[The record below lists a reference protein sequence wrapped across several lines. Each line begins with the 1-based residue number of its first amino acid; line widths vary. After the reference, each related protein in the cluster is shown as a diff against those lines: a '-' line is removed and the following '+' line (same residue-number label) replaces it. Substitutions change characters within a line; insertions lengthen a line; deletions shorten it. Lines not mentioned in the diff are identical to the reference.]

1 MKKLLPLLLKKMK
14 NLIYLTLI
22 SFVLVSCDSNE
33 RNIKKTFI
41 RLNAGETSSASKY
54 IWPEDHKNLYTFDL
68 RFLSKNELL
77 SFDIETIEKLNE
89 ESYKVTLNCSN
100 CNDELLDYFKSKQNL
115 LSGTKIVDTF
125 FVKKANGKE
134 YITFDW
140 DLNDKSISNN
150 IKLSSILV
158 EKINLR
164 SGPGKKYNVIS
175 QIEKGDELLVD
186 DNYENS
192 NWRKGIYFEENSSI
206 KKVYFSSK
214 LSDRK
219 EISFFTLDWADSMG
233 IIVISILGIIVLF
246 VIYPLLFGALFR
258 MGGEGAGVF
267 ALILFVILLVAV
279 YFTYQIIETAF
290 FELFIINLPF

>member
-1 MKKLLPLLLKKMK
+1 MK

-22 SFVLVSCDSNE
+22 SLALVSCDSNE
-33 RNIKKTFI
+33 RNIKKTFN
-41 RLNAGETSSASKY
+41 RLNAGETSAASKY
-54 IWPEDHKNLYTFDL
+54 IWPEDHKNLYTFEQ
-68 RFLSKNELL
+68 RFLSENELL
-77 SFDIETIEKLNE
+77 SFDIETIEKLND

-100 CNDELLDYFKSKQNL
+100 GNVELLNYFKNKRNL
-115 LSGTKIVDTF
+115 ISGTKIVDTI

-134 YITFDW
+134 YVTFDW
-140 DLNDKSISNN
+140 DLNEKSISNN

-158 EKINLR
+158 EKLNLR
-164 SGPGKKYNVIS
+164 AGPGQKFNVIS
-175 QIEKGDELLVD
+175 QLKKGDELLMD

-192 NWRKGIYFEENSSI
+192 NWRKGFYFEKNSSI

-214 LSDRK
+214 LTDRK

-267 ALILFVILLVAV
+267 ALILFVVLLVAV

>member
-1 MKKLLPLLLKKMK
+1 MK
-14 NLIYLTLI
+14 NLIYLA
-22 SFVLVSCDSNE
+22 LVSLVFISCDSNE
-33 RNIKKTFI
+33 RNIKKTFN
-41 RLNAGETSSASKY
+41 RLNSGETASASKY
-54 IWPEDHKNLYTFDL
+54 IWPEDHKNLYTFEQ

-77 SFDIETIEKLNE
+77 SLDIETIEKLND

-100 CNDELLDYFKSKQNL
+100 GNEELLAYFKTKGNF
-115 LSGTKIVDTF
+115 LSGNKIIDTI
-125 FVKKANGKE
+125 FVKKANGKS
-134 YITFDW
+134 YVTFDW
-140 DLNDKSISNN
+140 NLNEKSISDN

-158 EKINLR
+158 KKINLR
-164 SGPGKKYNVIS
+164 SGPGKKYKVIGQLES
-175 QIEKGDELLVD
+175 GDELLVD

-192 NWRKGIYFEENSSI
+192 KWRKGFYFEENSSI

-233 IIVISILGIIVLF
+233 IIVVSILGIIVLF
-246 VIYPLLFGALFR
+246 IIYPLLFGALFR

-267 ALILFVILLVAV
+267 ALFLFVVLLIAV
-279 YFTYQIIETAF
+279 YFTYQIVETAF

>member
-1 MKKLLPLLLKKMK
+1 MK

-22 SFVLVSCDSNE
+22 SLVLVSCDSNE
-33 RNIKKTFI
+33 RNIKKTFN

-54 IWPEDHKNLYTFDL
+54 IWPEDHKNLYTFEE
-68 RFLSKNELL
+68 RFLSENELL
-77 SFDIETIEKLNE
+77 SFDIETIEKLTD

-100 CNDELLDYFKSKQNL
+100 GNEELLTYFSNKGNFI
-115 LSGTKIVDTF
+115 SGTKIIDTIF
-125 FVKKANGKE
+125 IKKANGKE
-134 YITFDW
+134 YVSFDW
-140 DLNDKSISNN
+140 DLNEKSISNN

-158 EKINLR
+158 KKLNLR
-164 SGPGKKYNVIS
+164 SGPGKKYKVTGQLVN
-175 QIEKGDELLVD
+175 GDELLMD

-192 NWRKGIYFEENSSI
+192 NWRKGFYFEEDSSV

-214 LSDRK
+214 LTDSK
-219 EISFFTLDWADSMG
+219 EISFFTLNWADSMG

-258 MGGEGAGVF
+258 MGGGGAGAF
-267 ALILFVILLVAV
+267 ALILFVVLFVVV

-290 FELFIINLPF
+290 FELFIVNLPF

>member
-1 MKKLLPLLLKKMK
+1 MK
-14 NLIYLTLI
+14 NLIYLALL
-22 SFVLVSCDSNE
+22 SFVFISCDSNE
-33 RNIKKTFI
+33 RNIKKTFN

-54 IWPEDHKNLYTFDL
+54 IWPEDHKNLYTFEQ
-68 RFLSKNELL
+68 RFISKNKLL

-100 CNDELLDYFKSKQNL
+100 SNEELLAYFKSKRNFI
-115 LSGTKIVDTF
+115 SGTKIIDTI
-125 FVKKANGKE
+125 FVKKINGNE
-134 YITFDW
+134 YLTFDW

-150 IKLSSILV
+150 LKLSSILV
-158 EKINLR
+158 KKLNLR

-175 QIEKGDELLVD
+175 QLKNGDELLVD

-192 NWRKGIYFEENSSI
+192 NWRKGIYIDENSTI

-214 LSDRK
+214 LTDRK
-219 EISFFTLDWADSMG
+219 EISFFTLNWAGSMG
-233 IIVISILGIIVLF
+233 ILVISILGIIVLF

-267 ALILFVILLVAV
+267 ALILFAILLVAV
-279 YFTYQIIETAF
+279 YFTYQIIEMAF

>member
-1 MKKLLPLLLKKMK
+1 MKSILQIVLLSILF
-14 NLIYLTLI
+14 I
-22 SFVLVSCDSNE
+22 SCDSNE
-33 RNIKKTFI
+33 RNIKKTFN
-41 RLNAGETSSASKY
+41 RLNAGETSAASKY
-54 IWPEDHKNLYTFDL
+54 IWPEDHKNLYTFEQ

-77 SFDIETIEKLNE
+77 SFDIESIEKVNG

-100 CNDELLDYFKSKQNL
+100 GNEELLTYFKNKGNFI
-115 LSGTKIVDTF
+115 SGDKIIDTF

-134 YITFDW
+134 YVTFNW
-140 DLNDKSISNN
+140 DLNEKSISNN

-158 EKINLR
+158 EKLNLR
-164 SGPGKKYNVIS
+164 AGPGQNFKVIT
-175 QIEKGDELLVD
+175 QLKKGDELLVD

-192 NWRKGIYFEENSSI
+192 NWRKGFYFEENSSL

-214 LSDRK
+214 LTDRK
-219 EISFFTLDWADSMG
+219 EISFFTLNWADSMG

-267 ALILFVILLVAV
+267 ALILFVVLLVAV